1 MAKAIEDTLCYRY
14 GRLIALNEGGGAPDR
29 YGASLEVFHAAM
41 AERQERQP
49 GGLSATATH
58 DTKRGEDARA
68 RLYVLSEMPEAWRRW
83 VARWSALNAPHRSD
97 LSDGEAPEPAAE
109 WLCYQTLAGAWP
121 PDLAIGRAHTGT
133 LGTNTNLV
141 CRLM

>member
-68 RLYVLSEMPEAWRRW
+68 RLYVLSEMPHTRRRG
-83 VARWSALNAPHRSD
+83 VARWRALDAPHRSALPD
-97 LSDGEAPEPAAE
+97 AE
-109 WLCYQTLAGAWP
+109 
-121 PDLAIGRAHTGT
+121 GT
-133 LGTNTNLV
+133 A
-141 CRLM
+141 